1 MARIDVKLPDD
12 FLMKLSSLVDKTD
25 EIIPEVLEA
34 GGEIAKDKV
43 KSNLSEVVGKNTKT
57 KSESTGELEKS
68 VRLTPVRLTS
78 KGDYIIR
85 VGFSEPRSDGK
96 SNTMV
101 ASILEYGKS
110 GQPPKPFMKPAKIA
124 VKDSVILAMQAKFE
138 EKVNKI

>member
-1 MARIDVKLPDD
+1 MARVDVQLPED
-12 FLMKLSSLVDKTD
+12 FLMKLSAIADKTD
-25 EIIPEVLEA
+25 EIIPKVLET

-43 KSNLSEVVGKNTKT
+43 KSNLSEVVGRDTKNPSK
-57 KSESTGELEKS
+57 STGELEES

-85 VGFSEPRSDGK
+85 VGFSEPRSDDK

-124 VKDSVILAMQAKFE
+124 VKDSVISAMQAKFE
-138 EKVNKI
+138 EEVNKI